1 MYHKVDGGSTR
12 VTPAAL
18 TGGSY
23 VTLTAIGDTCVLYY
37 SGALSSW
44 QVLSMSGPTPA
55 AVTA

>member
-1 MYHKVDGGSTR
+1 
-12 VTPAAL
+12 L

-23 VTLTAIGDTCVLYY
+23 VTLTAIGDTAVFYY

-44 QVLSMSGPTPA
+44 QCISMAGPTPA